1 MARGEGMRE
10 AKRLGNREEE
20 RKGRKRRRQEG
31 KRKGKGI
38 GGELDVDPLQ
48 CQKRIDTAV
57 VV

>member
-1 MARGEGMRE
+1 MRE